1 MSVSNSVQ
9 QLTLELLLE
18 VNNDS
23 TFYRILSTNSLRK
36 STETS
41 SENLYVD
48 ISPFLDVSI
57 VKSELSLISSRLFLS
72 HRN

>member
-72 HRN
+72 P